1 MSAMII
7 YSIYKFVNSVNGKC
21 YIGYTSNIT
30 NRYINHKN
38 SSKSKNNAF
47 YRAIRK
53 YGWDKFSFSVIYQS
67 LDMNHCKNVMEN
79 YFINEYNSYKNG
91 YNLTLGGEGVTGPRT
106 EESKQK
112 LSLARNHRFNAK
124 DKDGNIHAITNDDPR
139 FISGELVGVRKGV
152 KPSQETIEKYKIRS
166 KGNQARLGIPHTPE
180 IRKIISERTSKALK
194 GVPKKTIEC
203 PHCGKVGGAGN
214 MKRYHFDFCK
224 LLSKT

>member
-7 YSIYKFVNSVNGKC
+7 HSIYRIVNTKNGKS
-21 YIGYTSNIT
+21 YIGYSKNPKK
-30 NRYINHKN
+30 RFLEHKN
-38 SSKSKNNAF
+38 DSLRKNTHF
-47 YRAIRK
+47 YKAIKK
-53 YGWDKFSFSVIYQS
+53 YGWDCFRKEIIYQS
-67 LDMNHCKNVMEN
+67 LDKEHCKNVMEN
-79 YFINEYNSYKNG
+79 YFISEYDSYENG
-91 YNLTLGGEGVTGPRT
+91 YNLTLGGEGSSYNRT

-112 LSLARNHRFNAK
+112 LSSARNHRFNAK

-152 KPSQETIEKYKIRS
+152 KLSQETIEKYKIRS

-180 IRKIISERTSKALK
+180 IRKLISERTSKALK